1 MNSPILKVSVI
12 FYVRVI
18 MSGGDASRFIFT
30 FPLQVA
36 MKSKKQNKIKS
47 LIGSLSN
54 EYHNV
59 YRSDWF
65 IFGYP

>member
-36 MKSKKQNKIKS
+36 MKSKQTKQDQKSDRVSNVTLMKI
-47 LIGSLSN
+47 
-54 EYHNV
+54 
-59 YRSDWF
+59 
-65 IFGYP
+65 